1 MTYEERAKHISDLLE
16 SHLGIRGKSLPVKLR
31 RAGRLLP
38 RDLHRHAEI
47 LAQAVA
53 YQASPKL
60 ARLVDDDRVLQSYDV
75 CEKYLT
81 GIDIWDR
88 RKGKAI
94 GFLSTGAFNLL
105 AVGGLLIAVLIW
117 RGYL

>member
-1 MTYEERAKHISDLLE
+1 MTYDERANHISNLIE
-16 SHLGIRGKSLPVKLR
+16 THLGIRGKSLSAKLR

-47 LAQAVA
+47 LVDAVA

-60 ARLVDDDRVLQSYDV
+60 ARRVDNDRVLKSYEA

-94 GFLSTGAFNLL
+94 SFLSTGAFNLL
-105 AVGGLLIAVLIW
+105 AVAGLLVAFLIW
-117 RGYL
+117 RGFL